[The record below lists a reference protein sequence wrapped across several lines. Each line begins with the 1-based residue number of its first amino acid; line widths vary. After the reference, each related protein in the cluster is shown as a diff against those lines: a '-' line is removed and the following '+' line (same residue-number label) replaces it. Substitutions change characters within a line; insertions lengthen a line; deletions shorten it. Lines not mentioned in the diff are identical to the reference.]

1 MQKRSDRYR
10 ETSEEIESKNSRV
23 QKNHLLYD
31 EMNNKIG
38 FEEITSFNGSDQIN
52 LSSLDMDNLKR
63 GEYQKVKDYKDL
75 LEEKETP
82 EEQVVEEK
90 VVKKKNYDINKVLA
104 EAKKNREI
112 DELEGKRNLKDGE
125 YNVLNNLNKKYLHQK
140 GFSDED
146 NEELKELIDTITSKT
161 LVDDIK
167 DEEEK
172 ELLSELLATT
182 IDIKLESELSNT
194 QLHELADTK
203 ENTDTVDTNSFY
215 SKSLELSG
223 SDLLGDKE
231 ADDNTAEVEDESIEK
246 VIDVDE
252 DRNVFKII
260 FISVILLI
268 VVLVVSYFVLQF
280 LGVSFN

>member
-1 MQKRSDRYR
+1 MQKRSDRYN
-10 ETSEEIESKNSRV
+10 EIAKEVEVKNSRV
-23 QKNHLLYD
+23 KKNHSLYD
-31 EMNNKIG
+31 DMNNKIG
-38 FEEITSFNGSDQIN
+38 FEEIPTFSSDEQIN
-52 LSSLDMDNLKR
+52 LSSLDMGNLTR
-63 GEYQKVKDYKDL
+63 SDYQRVKEYKDL
-75 LEEKETP
+75 LNDQEPSETQEK
-82 EEQVVEEK
+82 EEK
-90 VVKKKNYDINKVLA
+90 VVKKKNYDINKVLE
-104 EAKKNREI
+104 EAKKNREL
-112 DELEGKRNLKDGE
+112 DESEEKRKLKGEE

-140 GFSDED
+140 GFTEED

-182 IDIKLESELSNT
+182 IDIKLENELSNT
-194 QLHELADTK
+194 QIQELADSK
-203 ENTDTVDTNSFY
+203 EITDTVDTNSFY

-231 ADDNTAEVEDESIEK
+231 SEEVPEEEENIEK
-246 VIDVDE
+246 VIDIEE
-252 DRNVFKII
+252 DRNIFKII
-260 FISVILLI
+260 FISILLLI